1 MEKDLTKNELII
13 YNHEIL
19 DLSGQIKQIQTPIK
33 TLNPEARTIFDKGM
47 YVAGFCKMKFDVGG
61 INGIAYIK
69 LLELLERK
77 STANDSLLE
86 KMSQKLFNCNLIN
99 DDSLIEHE
107 EKKYKEKW
115 KVNSTNYYP
124 SNLIWI
130 SNNGSINAENLI
142 KKLKTKIAN
151 EKNILFTNEFI
162 YSLFS
167 PILNPMAKLYE
178 GIIGY

>member
-1 MEKDLTKNELII
+1 LILFVVLGREKENKSNYKVVTYRKVYKDYIIKGSMEKDLAKNELII
-13 YNHEIL
+13 YNPEIL

-107 EKKYKEKW
+107 
-115 KVNSTNYYP
+115 
-124 SNLIWI
+124 
-130 SNNGSINAENLI
+130 
-142 KKLKTKIAN
+142 
-151 EKNILFTNEFI
+151 
-162 YSLFS
+162 
-167 PILNPMAKLYE
+167 
-178 GIIGY
+178 